1 MSRRLLCVGV
11 LGVLTLS
18 MLASGCSNAP
28 EPRGDSTGSGTID
41 LPLTAQADGVQ
52 YRLANAKFTIK
63 GTSVNL
69 TRTITPPADLPVDQ
83 EVLPSGDYSIFLEDG
98 WQLQAKGPSDSS
110 FSAVDAELGVDN
122 PLYFSVR
129 RNQIVDVVFVF
140 ISRGIPIKLDRG
152 RANVRISVSDCSGY
166 DNYTATI
173 AGLTL
178 NCTGH
183 IDQNSYVLDDDGY
196 LTRNFGEC
204 VQDQSL
210 LDSIDALLGLQYP
223 DREPLPVDTN
233 PLAYAQDCIAG
244 RWAAWR
250 ESFDASGTTDCPT
263 WTQAAVIQP
272 SADDYQQ
279 IAASEPELPALEDGS
294 RPTELIAATKIN
306 TLYRTAFTDNQNS
319 DQKCGSAGSCAAQCA
334 GGFAGFVIGQDGDT
348 LTTDPPPWNDP
359 TNYGKTDPYQPS
371 YYHMMSFYGPLPGA
385 LFGAAARADAGDE
398 CSVYVNGTH
407 QLGSLVRNCRVA
419 ADGTLFACVSVCSPL
434 NIIP

>member
-1 MSRRLLCVGV
+1 MR
-11 LGVLTLS
+11 
-18 MLASGCSNAP
+18 
-28 EPRGDSTGSGTID
+28 
-41 LPLTAQADGVQ
+41 
-52 YRLANAKFTIK
+52 
-63 GTSVNL
+63 
-69 TRTITPPADLPVDQ
+69 
-83 EVLPSGDYSIFLEDG
+83 
-98 WQLQAKGPSDSS
+98 
-110 FSAVDAELGVDN
+110 
-122 PLYFSVR
+122 
-129 RNQIVDVVFVF
+129 
-140 ISRGIPIKLDRG
+140 
-152 RANVRISVSDCSGY
+152 
-166 DNYTATI
+166 
-173 AGLTL
+173 
-178 NCTGH
+178 
-183 IDQNSYVLDDDGY
+183 
-196 LTRNFGEC
+196 
-204 VQDQSL
+204 QDQSL